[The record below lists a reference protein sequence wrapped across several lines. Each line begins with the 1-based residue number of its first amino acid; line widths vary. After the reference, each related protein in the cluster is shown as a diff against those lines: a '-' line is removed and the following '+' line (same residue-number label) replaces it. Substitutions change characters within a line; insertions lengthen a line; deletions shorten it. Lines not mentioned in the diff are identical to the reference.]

1 MLVRVTTDNHIHGR
15 ETLAREVEESV
26 ESKLRRFVP
35 QLTRVAVHLADE
47 NGIKHSD
54 NDKTCTLEARLAG
67 LQPLAATA
75 SGAQIDQAI
84 NGALDKLIA
93 LLEHKLGRLSD
104 RKGRPSYGD
113 EPPESSPSESEE
125 V

>member
-1 MLVRVTTDNHIHGR
+1 MLVRVTTDNHIR
-15 ETLAREVEESV
+15 ASETLTRELETDI

-35 QLTRVAVHLADE
+35 QLTRVEVHLADE
-47 NGIKHSD
+47 NSGKHSD

-75 SGAQIDQAI
+75 SGAQIDQAV
-84 NGALDKLIA
+84 NGAVDKLIA
-93 LLEHKLGRLSD
+93 LLEHKLGRLGD

-113 EPPESSPSESEE
+113 EVAE
-125 V
+125 

>member
-1 MLVRVTTDNHIHGR
+1 MLVRLTTDNHIRASEALKG
-15 ETLAREVEESV
+15 ELEKEI

-35 QLTRVAVHLADE
+35 QLTRVEVHLADE
-47 NGIKHSD
+47 NSSKHSD

-75 SGAQIDQAI
+75 NGAQIDQAV

-93 LLEHKLGRLSD
+93 LLEHKLGRLGE
-104 RKGRPSYGD
+104 RKGRPAYGD
-113 EPPESSPSESEE
+113 EMAE
-125 V
+125 

>member
-15 ETLAREVEESV
+15 EKLAREVEESV

-35 QLTRVAVHLADE
+35 QLTRVEVHLADE
-47 NGIKHSD
+47 NSSKHSD

-75 SGAQIDQAI
+75 SGSQIDQAV

-93 LLEHKLGRLSD
+93 LLEHKLGRLGE

-113 EPPESSPSESEE
+113 EVAE
-125 V
+125 